1 MTTEPGGPGSAG
13 GLPEYIGRYR
23 ILDRIGKGAM
33 GVVFAALDEQ
43 IDRKVALKLLLGD
56 LEEEPE
62 IRERFLREARI
73 TGQLAHRNVVT
84 LYDLGEE
91 HGRMFI
97 VMELLKGLPLADY
110 LQTPAG
116 QTLDGKLDI
125 MVQVCAG
132 LQGAHSR
139 GVIHRDLKPSN
150 LFILED
156 GTLKILDFGVA
167 RLASSNLTASGFLI
181 GTPEYMSP
189 EQTQGRTVDQR
200 SDIFS
205 LGAVF
210 YFMLTGRSAFASRDL
225 RQMLNAIINEQPPPM
240 TDADA
245 PEAVRRVV
253 MKTLAKRPEER
264 YQQCAYLRADIER
277 ARRAT
282 DGATRRIAQAALD
295 RYRQTVSVIEE
306 RRALAR
312 ALQVPGG
319 DAAAE
324 AALARLAAR
333 FPAFANAGSDVPE
346 GLDRAGAN
354 EALEAIQVGYNAEV
368 AELATLRESIAS
380 SRKPEAEGPAD
391 TDGGSWKSRA
401 AALWRNLQTPRE

>member
-1 MTTEPGGPGSAG
+1 MTTEPGGPAVGA
-13 GLPEYIGRYR
+13 LPEFVGRYR
-23 ILDRIGKGAM
+23 ILERIGKGAM
-33 GVVFAALDEQ
+33 GIVFAALDEQ
-43 IDRKVALKLLLGD
+43 IDRQVAVKLLLGD

-91 HGRMFI
+91 NGRMYI
-97 VMELLKGLPLADY
+97 VMELLNGLPLAEH

-116 QTLDGKLDI
+116 RTLDGKLDA
-125 MVQVCAG
+125 MTQVCAG
-132 LQGAHSR
+132 LQSAHSR
-139 GVIHRDLKPSN
+139 GVIHRDVKPSN
-150 LFILED
+150 LLILHD

-205 LGAVF
+205 AGAVF

-225 RQMLNAIINEQPPPM
+225 RQMLNAIINEQPPPL

-245 PEAVRRVV
+245 PEAVRRII
-253 MKTLAKRPEER
+253 MKALAKSPADR
-264 YQQCAYLRADIER
+264 YQQCTDMMADLER

-282 DGATRRIAQAALD
+282 DSATRRIVQAALD

-312 ALQVPGG
+312 ALTVAGG

-324 AALARLAAR
+324 TALARLAAR
-333 FPAFANAGSDVPE
+333 FPDFAKAGPTGSVD
-346 GLDRAGAN
+346 GMDRTAAN
-354 EALEAIQVGYNAEV
+354 ETLEEIQVRHNAEI
-368 AELATLRESIAS
+368 AELTAMREGITAS
-380 SRKPEAEGPAD
+380 QAPPQEGD
-391 TDGGSWKSRA
+391 TEGSASWKARA
-401 AALWRNLQTPRE
+401 AALWRTLNTPRE

>member
-1 MTTEPGGPGSAG
+1 MATEPGGPTAAG
-13 GLPEYIGRYR
+13 ALPEFVGRYR
-23 ILDRIGKGAM
+23 ILERIGKGAM

-43 IDRKVALKLLLGD
+43 IDRKVAVKLLLGD

-97 VMELLKGLPLADY
+97 VMELLNGLPLTEF

-116 QTLDGKLDI
+116 RTLDGKLDVMI
-125 MVQVCAG
+125 QVCAG
-132 LQGAHSR
+132 LQSAHSR
-139 GVIHRDLKPSN
+139 GVIHRDVKPSN
-150 LFILED
+150 LFILHD
-156 GTLKILDFGVA
+156 GTVKILDFGVA

-205 LGAVF
+205 AGAVF
-210 YFMLTGRSAFASRDL
+210 YFMLTGRSAFASKDL
-225 RQMLNAIINEQPPPM
+225 RQMLNAIINEQPTPL

-245 PEAVRRVV
+245 PEAVRRIV
-253 MKTLAKRPEER
+253 MKALAKSPAER
-264 YQQCAYLRADIER
+264 YQHCADLMADLER

-282 DGATRRIAQAALD
+282 DSATRRIVQAALD
-295 RYRQTVSVIEE
+295 RYRQTVSILEE

-312 ALQVPGG
+312 ALKIDAG
-319 DAAAE
+319 DQAAQ
-324 AALARLAAR
+324 AALGRLAAR
-333 FPAFANAGSDVPE
+333 FPEFANAGAPASID
-346 GLDRAGAN
+346 GMDRMAAN
-354 EALEAIQVGYNAEV
+354 EALEEIQVRYNAEL
-368 AELATLRESIAS
+368 AELAAMREAAT
-380 SRKPEAEGPAD
+380 EPARQAP
-391 TDGGSWKSRA
+391 GEESGEPASWKARA
-401 AALWRNLQTPRE
+401 AALWRNLNTPRE